1 MEHVKNFDEFLADE
15 NPNSD
20 PKKKP
25 ETGKAEEPNVES
37 PKADA
42 ADSEDA
48 TKTAV
53 KPEAPNVEAPKD
65 AAADAEGDTKAEEKP
80 SETPAS
86 DAADDTNKEVE
97 DETEVAEGNAFSGA
111 LAKAK
116 EAGLKEFEFNGKK
129 YKVNEAKDVA
139 SFEDYI
145 SENFALYPGFSN
157 MIGSEVMR
165 NVPFTHDVN
174 IAVFGKPYIVD
185 GYGADQSAGQNAGQ
199 TADATVTVTVKEGEK
214 ALGETNS
221 KCSNCGHIVDTK
233 EVEQDPTKVC
243 SECQGTTWESAQ

>member
-25 ETGKAEEPNVES
+25 ETGAAEEPNTES

-48 TKTAV
+48 TKTEV
-53 KPEAPNVEAPKD
+53 KPEAPNVESPKD
-65 AAADAEGDTKAEEKP
+65 AASDAADDTKAEEKP

-97 DETEVAEGNAFSGA
+97 DDTEVTEGNAFTGA

-139 SFEDYI
+139 SFEDFI
-145 SENFALYPGFSN
+145 NENFALYPGFSN

-174 IAVFGKPYIVD
+174 MAVFGKPYIVD
-185 GYGADQSAGQNAGQ
+185 GYGADQTVGQS
-199 TADATVTVTVKEGEK
+199 ADATVTVTVKEEEH
-214 ALGETNS
+214 LGETQS
-221 KCSNCGHIVDTK
+221 KCSNCGCVVDTK
-233 EVEQDPTKVC
+233 EVEQDPTKIC
-243 SECQGTTWESAQ
+243 TECQGTTWEAM